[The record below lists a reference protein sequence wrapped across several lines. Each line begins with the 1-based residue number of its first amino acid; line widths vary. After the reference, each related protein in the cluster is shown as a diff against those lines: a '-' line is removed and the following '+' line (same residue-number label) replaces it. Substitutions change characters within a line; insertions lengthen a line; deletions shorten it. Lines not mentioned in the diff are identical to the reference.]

1 MKKQVIIVPKGIR
14 YLSEWKEFTLP
25 DHPCIIN
32 KQITG
37 CGFTE
42 LCIGNQENVIL
53 CSPRKI
59 LLENKEE
66 KHPEVLY
73 VRNEFEKPVAVD
85 KDLGSQGS
93 TKLSSDETTSSDK
106 STKKVITKEDRIQ
119 YYSELKKQ
127 IFDYYIRCFNSGTPC
142 KLLVTYDSFRLVKE
156 ALGDYIGQFYV
167 VIDEMQAVFTD
178 AKFKGDTELD
188 FVSQVQD
195 LQRVC
200 YVSATPM
207 IDKYL
212 EMLDEFKDLPY
223 YELDWKSEDRHRVSR
238 PELEVFGCSS
248 IVSEAVRIINEYRTG
263 KFISTVYLNEFNQL
277 VTVESKEAVFYVNSV
292 KNICDIIKK
301 AGLTLDEVNIL
312 CANTQENK
320 TRLRKVLGLGTKD
333 RGVKI
338 FGKVP
343 LEGEPHKMFT
353 FCTRTVYLGAD
364 FCSTNARSFIFS
376 DANIDCLSVD
386 ITLDLPQILGRQ
398 RLENNPWKS
407 RAELY
412 FKSLKS
418 VKEIDKMEELIETKK
433 HATENL
439 LNGYLDARPE
449 AKNDIAKK
457 YLNDAKNSNYKN
469 DYVAVNT
476 HGGTDLVPTCNMFVL
491 AAEMRNVEIQK
502 TDYKDRFSVFSAV
515 EKDNSIIGADEVEKA
530 LKEFD
535 KLTQFPDRLKLVCT
549 TGFSSQLQSEFLR
562 QVPTIYSDYYY
573 LLGPEKCKSASYRK
587 SLLDKS
593 LGLIDVDK
601 KVEFSTTDPKEAIY
615 EKFEVGKRYTK
626 VNIKEMLREIYS
638 SLGLSQTPKASQLL
652 DYFELKRCV
661 VPNKET
667 GKADEGFEII
677 KKR

>member
-1 MKKQVIIVPKGIR
+1 MEKQTIIVPKGIR
-14 YLSEWKEFTLP
+14 YLSEWREFTLP

-42 LCIGNQENVIL
+42 LCIGNRENVIL

-73 VRNEFEKPVAVD
+73 VRNELEKPIVVD
-85 KDLGSQGS
+85 KDLGPRTGPS
-93 TKLSSDETTSSDK
+93 KDDDDCERSSSK
-106 STKKVITKEDRIQ
+106 RVITKEDRIK
-119 YYSELKKQ
+119 YYNDLKKQ
-127 IFDYYIRCFNSGTPC
+127 IFDYYVKCFNLGIPC
-142 KLLVTYDSFRLVKE
+142 KILVTYDSFRLVKE
-156 ALGDYIGQFYV
+156 ALGDIVRNFYV

-178 AKFKGDTELD
+178 SKFKGDTELD
-188 FVSQVQD
+188 FVFQVQD
-195 LQRVC
+195 LQKVC
-200 YVSATPM
+200 FVSATPM

-248 IVSEAVRIINEYRTG
+248 IVSESARIIDEYRSG
-263 KFISTVYLNEFNQL
+263 KFISTVYLDESGKL
-277 VTVESKEAVFYVNSV
+277 VSVESREAVFYVNSV
-292 KNICDIIKK
+292 KNICEIIKK
-301 AGLTLDEVNIL
+301 SNLTLPEINIL
-312 CANTQENK
+312 CANTPENK
-320 TRLRKVLGLGTKD
+320 TRLRKALGIKE

-398 RLENNPWKS
+398 RLECNPWKS

-418 VKEIDKMEELIETKK
+418 VKEVDKMEELIRTKK
-433 HATENL
+433 EKTESL
-439 LNGYLDARPE
+439 LRSYDNALDIDKHILAE
-449 AKNDIAKK
+449 K
-457 YLNDAKNSNYKN
+457 YQHDAKSANYKN

-476 HGGTDLVPTCNMFVL
+476 HGGKDLVPTCNMFVL

-502 TDYKDRFSVFSAV
+502 TDYKDRFSVFNAV
-515 EKDNSIIGADEVEKA
+515 EKGNSIIGTDEVEKV

-535 KLTQFPDRLKLVCT
+535 KLSQFPDKLKLVCT
-549 TGFSSQLQSEFLR
+549 TGFSSQLQKELLR
-562 QVPTIYSDYYY
+562 QVPTVFSDYYY
-573 LLGPEKCKSASYRK
+573 LLGPEKCKSVSYRR
-587 SLLDKS
+587 SLLDEKLGIIKS
-593 LGLIDVDK
+593 EEGDSFPEMIK
-601 KVEFSTTDPKEAIY
+601 EIYYNFSIGSK
-615 EKFEVGKRYTK
+615 YTK
-626 VNIKEMLREIYS
+626 AEVKEKLSEIYS
-638 SLGLSQTPKASQLL
+638 TFGNLKTAKANDLEE
-652 DYFELKRCV
+652 YFEIKPCLI
-661 VPNKET
+661 PNKET
-667 GKADEGFEII
+667 GKRDSGFEII
-677 KKR
+677 KRRD

>member
-1 MKKQVIIVPKGIR
+1 MEKQTIVVPKGIR

-25 DHPCIIN
+25 EHPCIIN

-73 VRNEFEKPVAVD
+73 VRNEFERPIAVD
-85 KDLGSQGS
+85 KDLGSRGQS
-93 TKLSSDETTSSDK
+93 TKEDSEEEESKD
-106 STKKVITKEDRIQ
+106 TKKVVTKEDRIK
-119 YYSELKKQ
+119 YYNNLKKQ
-127 IFDYYIRCFNSGTPC
+127 VFDYYLQCFNTGVPC
-142 KLLVTYDSFRLVKE
+142 KILVTYDSFRLVKE
-156 ALGDYIGQFYV
+156 ALGDAIKLFYV
-167 VIDEMQAVFTD
+167 VIDEMQAVFCD

-188 FVSQVQD
+188 FVFQVRD
-195 LQRVC
+195 LQKVC

-212 EMLDEFKDLPY
+212 EMLDEFKNLPY

-238 PELEVFGCSS
+238 PELEVYGCSS
-248 IVSEAVRIINEYRTG
+248 IVSEALRIINEYKSG
-263 KFISTVYLNEFNQL
+263 KFISTVYLNDKGQL

-292 KNICDIIKK
+292 KNICEIIKK
-301 AGLTLDEVNIL
+301 AGLTLDEMNIL
-312 CANTQENK
+312 CANTPENK
-320 TRLRKVLGLGTKD
+320 TKLRKALGIKE

-376 DANIDCLSVD
+376 DANINCLSVD

-398 RLENNPWKS
+398 RLDCNPWKS

-418 VKEIDKMEELIETKK
+418 VKEIDKMEALIEAKK
-433 HATENL
+433 KTTENL

-449 AKNDIAKK
+449 AKHDMAVQYQKLAKT
-457 YLNDAKNSNYKN
+457 YNYQ
-469 DYVAVNT
+469 DHYVAVNT

-515 EKDNSIIGADEVEKA
+515 EKENSIIGSDEVERA

-535 KLTQFPDRLKLVCT
+535 KLTQFPDKLKLVCT

-573 LLGPEKCKSASYRK
+573 LLGPEKCKAVSYRK
-587 SLLDKS
+587 SLLEEKLNPKEEKEEEDYKDMEMIETIQSNFVIGEKYSKS
-593 LGLIDVDK
+593 L
-601 KVEFSTTDPKEAIY
+601 
-615 EKFEVGKRYTK
+615 
-626 VNIKEMLREIYS
+626 IKEKLTKIYS
-638 SLGLSQTPKASQLL
+638 DFRYDKTAKASDLEE
-652 DYFELKRCV
+652 YFELKSCLIS
-661 VPNKET
+661 NKET
-667 GKADEGFEII
+667 GKRDNGFEII

>member
-1 MKKQVIIVPKGIR
+1 MEKQTIVVPKGIR

-25 DHPCIIN
+25 EHPCIIN

-42 LCIGNQENVIL
+42 LCIGNNENVIL

-59 LLENKEE
+59 LLENKEA

-73 VRNEFEKPVAVD
+73 VRNEFENPIAVD
-85 KDLGSQGS
+85 KDLGKKSQS
-93 TKLSSDETTSSDK
+93 TKETEDEEPKEKGS
-106 STKKVITKEDRIQ
+106 KKVITKEDRIK
-119 YYSELKKQ
+119 YYNNLKKQ
-127 IFDYYIRCFNSGTPC
+127 VFDYYIKCFNEGVAC
-142 KLLVTYDSFRLVKE
+142 KILVTYDSFRIVKE
-156 ALGDYIGQFYV
+156 ALGDSIKQFYV
-167 VIDEMQAVFTD
+167 VIDEMQAVFCD

-188 FVSQVQD
+188 FAFQVQG
-195 LQRVC
+195 LEKVC

-223 YELDWKSEDRHRVSR
+223 YELDWKTEDRHRVSR

-248 IVSEAVRIINEYRTG
+248 IVSEAERIINEYRSG
-263 KFISTVYLNEFNQL
+263 KFVSTVYLNDDGRL
-277 VTVESKEAVFYVNSV
+277 ITVESREAVFFVNSV
-292 KNICDIIKK
+292 KNICDIIKRTS
-301 AGLTLDEVNIL
+301 LTLSEVNIL
-312 CANTQENK
+312 CANTPENK
-320 TRLRKVLGLGTKD
+320 ARLRKALGISE
-333 RGVKI
+333 RGVKV

-343 LEGEPHKMFT
+343 LEGDPHKMFT

-364 FCSTNARSFIFS
+364 FCSTNARTFIFS

-398 RLENNPWKS
+398 RLDCNPWKS

-418 VKEIDKMEELIETKK
+418 IKEIDKMEELIEIKK
-433 HATENL
+433 QATEDL
-439 LNGYLDARPE
+439 LLSY
-449 AKNDIAKK
+449 
-457 YLNDAKNSNYKN
+457 KNSPTEKSKRTLAEEFLRSAKTFNYRN
-469 DYVAVNT
+469 HYVAVNT
-476 HGGTDLVPTCNMFVL
+476 HGGKDLVPTCNMFVL

-515 EKDNSIIGADEVEKA
+515 EKENSIIGSDEVERA

-535 KLTQFPDRLKLVCT
+535 KLSQFPDKLKLVCT

-573 LLGPEKCKSASYRK
+573 LLGPEKCKAVSYRK
-587 SLLDKS
+587 SLLEEKLNPKEEEKKEEYKDMEMIETIQSCFVIGEKYPKS
-593 LGLIDVDK
+593 L
-601 KVEFSTTDPKEAIY
+601 
-615 EKFEVGKRYTK
+615 
-626 VNIKEMLREIYS
+626 IKEKLTEIYS
-638 SLGLSQTPKASQLL
+638 DFRYDKTAKASDLEE
-652 DYFELKRCV
+652 YFELKTCLI
-661 VPNKET
+661 PNKET
-667 GKADEGFEII
+667 GKRDNGFEII

>member
-1 MKKQVIIVPKGIR
+1 MEKQTIVVPKGIR

-25 DHPCIIN
+25 EHPCIIN

-73 VRNEFEKPVAVD
+73 VRNEFERPIAVD
-85 KDLGSQGS
+85 KDLGSRGQS
-93 TKLSSDETTSSDK
+93 TKEDSEEEESKD
-106 STKKVITKEDRIQ
+106 TKKVVTKEDRIK
-119 YYSELKKQ
+119 YYSNLKRQ
-127 IFDYYIRCFNSGTPC
+127 IFDYYLKCFNTGVPC
-142 KLLVTYDSFRLVKE
+142 KILVTYDSFRLVKE
-156 ALGDYIGQFYV
+156 ALGDAIKLFYV
-167 VIDEMQAVFTD
+167 VIDEMQAVFCD

-188 FVSQVQD
+188 FVFQVQD
-195 LQRVC
+195 LQKVC

-238 PELEVFGCSS
+238 PELEVYGCSS
-248 IVSEAVRIINEYRTG
+248 IVSEALRIIDEYRSG
-263 KFISTVYLNEFNQL
+263 KFISTVYLNDKGQL

-292 KNICDIIKK
+292 KNICEIIKK
-301 AGLTLDEVNIL
+301 AGLTLDEMNIL
-312 CANTQENK
+312 CANTPENK
-320 TRLRKVLGLGTKD
+320 TKLRKVLGIKE

-398 RLENNPWKS
+398 RLDCNPWKS

-418 VKEIDKMEELIETKK
+418 VKEIDKMEELIEIKK
-433 HATENL
+433 QATEDL
-439 LNGYLDARPE
+439 LLSY
-449 AKNDIAKK
+449 
-457 YLNDAKNSNYKN
+457 KNSPTEKSKRTLAEEFLRSAKTFNYRN
-469 DYVAVNT
+469 HYVAVNT
-476 HGGTDLVPTCNMFVL
+476 HGGKDLVPTCNMFVL

-515 EKDNSIIGADEVEKA
+515 EKENSIIGSDEVERA

-573 LLGPEKCKSASYRK
+573 LLGPEKCKTASYRR
-587 SLLDKS
+587 SLLDKI
-593 LGLIDVDK
+593 LGQIDVDK
-601 KVEFSTTDPKEAIY
+601 KVEFSTVDTKEPIY

-626 VNIKEMLREIYS
+626 ATIKEMLREIYT
-638 SLGLSQTPKASQLL
+638 SLGLSLTPKANQLS

-667 GKADEGFEII
+667 GKADEGFEILRKI
-677 KKR
+677 